1 MMNTK
6 IKISVAK
13 DKPLMDTIYDIDA
26 KSTRDLSSWCSLR
39 GKTYLSDYGSKWVKE
54 EVDMN
59 TLIEYAKR
67 GYAIKIN
74 C

>member
-1 MMNTK
+1 MNTK

-13 DKPLMDTIYDIDA
+13 DKPLMDAIYDIDS
-26 KSTRDLSSWCSLR
+26 KSARDCSSWSSLKE
-39 GKTYLSDYGSKWVKE
+39 KTYLSDYRSKWEKE
-54 EVDMN
+54 EVDVN

>member
-1 MMNTK
+1 MNTK

-13 DKPLMDTIYDIDA
+13 DKPLMDTVRDIDT
-26 KSTRDLSSWCSLR
+26 KFTRDWSSWCSLR
-39 GKTYLSDYGSKWVKE
+39 GKTYLSDYSPKWEKE
-54 EVDMN
+54 EVDLQ
-59 TLIEYAKR
+59 TLNEYIDR